1 MPTYEYECE
10 SCGLRF
16 ERQQTI
22 SEEPLTECP
31 ECRGNIHRLVSG
43 GAGFILKGSSRAG
56 TGQRGGECSLEQI
69 GKTCCGRD
77 ERCGKPP
84 CGSEA

>member
-1 MPTYEYECE
+1 MLTYEYECE

-16 ERQQTI
+16 EHRQTI
-22 SEEPLTECP
+22 AENPITECP
-31 ECRGNIHRLVSG
+31 KCSGKVRRLISG
-43 GAGFILKGSSRAG
+43 GSGFIFKESGP
-56 TGQRGGECSLEQI
+56 GQTNRSGVGCSWERG

-84 CGSEA
+84 CGD